1 VTFLKLIGTIVVTFF
16 GNVSLNNTLDA
27 VRLNK
32 ISVEDLKVTRTAF
45 ESSWNNLNLVRTLS
59 SLVALLL
66 FLVAAIRNN
75 TPVG

>member
-1 VTFLKLIGTIVVTFF
+1 MHWMLIKL
-16 GNVSLNNTLDA
+16 NE
-27 VRLNK
+27 

>member
-1 VTFLKLIGTIVVTFF
+1 MTFLKLIGTIGVTFF
-16 GNVSLNNTLDA
+16 GNVPLNNTLDA

-32 ISVEDLKVTRTAF
+32 ISVDDLKLTRSAF

-59 SLVALLL
+59 SIVALLL

>member
-1 VTFLKLIGTIVVTFF
+1 MTFLKLIGTIVVTFF
-16 GNVSLNNTLDA
+16 GNVPLNNALDA
-27 VRLNK
+27 VRLNG

>member
-1 VTFLKLIGTIVVTFF
+1 MP
-16 GNVSLNNTLDA
+16 LNNTLDA

-32 ISVEDLKVTRTAF
+32 ISVDDLKLTRTAF

>member
-1 VTFLKLIGTIVVTFF
+1 MTFLKLIGTIVVTFF
-16 GNVSLNNTLDA
+16 GNVPLNNALDA
-27 VRLNK
+27 IKLNE
-32 ISVEDLKVTRTAF
+32 ISVEDLKLTRTAF

>member
-1 VTFLKLIGTIVVTFF
+1 MTFLKLIGTIVVTFF
-16 GNVSLNNTLDA
+16 GNVPLNNALDA
-27 VRLNK
+27 IKLNE

>member
-1 VTFLKLIGTIVVTFF
+1 MTFLKLIGTIVVTFF
-16 GNVSLNNTLDA
+16 GNVPLNNTLDA

-32 ISVEDLKVTRTAF
+32 ISVDDLKLTRSAF

>member
-1 VTFLKLIGTIVVTFF
+1 MTFLKLIGTIVVTFF
-16 GNVSLNNTLDA
+16 GNVPLNNALDA
-27 VRLNK
+27 IKLNE

-66 FLVAAIRNN
+66 FLVAVIRNN

>member
-16 GNVSLNNTLDA
+16 GNVPLNNALDA
-27 VRLNK
+27 IKLNE
-32 ISVEDLKVTRTAF
+32 ISVEDLKLTRTAF

>member
-1 VTFLKLIGTIVVTFF
+1 MTFLKLIGTIGVTFF
-16 GNVSLNNTLDA
+16 GNVPLNNALDA
-27 VRLNK
+27 IKLNE